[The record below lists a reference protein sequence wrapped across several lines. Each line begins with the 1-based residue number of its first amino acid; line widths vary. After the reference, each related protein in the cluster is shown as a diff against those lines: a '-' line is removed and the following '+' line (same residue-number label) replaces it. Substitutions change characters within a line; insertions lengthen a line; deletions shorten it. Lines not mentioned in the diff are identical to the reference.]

1 MRTFGLIGFPLQ
13 HSFSKSFFTDKFK
26 KEGIEAEYLNFEI
39 PAINKFQ
46 EILDTQPHLGGLNVT
61 LPYKEQII
69 PYLDELAESA
79 KKVKAVNV
87 VQILRHQKGIKTIG
101 HNSDLYGFY
110 ESIKPL
116 INSKEHTKALV
127 LGTGGASKAIIQGL
141 IDLNIKPQLVS
152 RKKQAGVLTYKDF
165 SDSILQEHKLIVNC
179 TPVGTYPNVNDCPQL
194 PYDKITPAHL
204 LYDLVYNPEVTL
216 FLEKGIKQ
224 GAKTINGLQMLHL
237 QAKRSWEIWN
247 D

>member
-1 MRTFGLIGFPLQ
+1 MRTYGLIGFPLQ
-13 HSFSKSFFTDKFK
+13 HSFSKSFFTEKFK
-26 KEGIEAEYLNFEI
+26 QEDIEAEYLNFEI
-39 PAINKFQ
+39 PSINEFQ
-46 EILDTQPHLGGLNVT
+46 EILDTQPHLCGVNVT

-87 VQILRHQKGIKTIG
+87 VQIRRNQEGIKTIG

-116 INSKEHTKALV
+116 INPKEHTKALV

-152 RKKQAGVLTYKDF
+152 RKKQVGVLTYEDL
-165 SDSILQEHKLIVNC
+165 SETILNEYKVIVNC
-179 TPVGTYPNVNDCPQL
+179 TPVGTYPNTKDCPSL
-194 PYDKITPAHL
+194 PYDEITPSHL

-247 D
+247 T

>member
-13 HSFSKSFFTDKFK
+13 HSFSKSFFTEKFK
-26 KEGIEAEYLNFEI
+26 QEDIEAEYLNFEI
-39 PAINKFQ
+39 PSIDEFQ
-46 EILDTQPHLGGLNVT
+46 EILDTQPHLCGVNVT

-87 VQILRHQKGIKTIG
+87 VQIRRNQEGIKTIG

-116 INSKEHTKALV
+116 INPKEHTKALV

-152 RKKQAGVLTYKDF
+152 RKKQVGVLTYEDL
-165 SDSILQEHKLIVNC
+165 SETILNEYKVIVNC
-179 TPVGTYPNVNDCPQL
+179 TPVGTYPNTNDCPSL
-194 PYDKITPAHL
+194 PYDEITPSHL

-247 D
+247 T

>member
-1 MRTFGLIGFPLQ
+1 MRTYGLIGFPLQ
-13 HSFSKSFFTDKFK
+13 HSFSKSFFTEKFK
-26 KEGIEAEYLNFEI
+26 QEDIEAEYLNFEI
-39 PAINKFQ
+39 PSIDEFQ
-46 EILDTQPHLGGLNVT
+46 EILDTQPHLCGVNVT

-87 VQILRHQKGIKTIG
+87 VQIRRNQEGIKTIG

-116 INSKEHTKALV
+116 INPKEHTKALV

-152 RKKQAGVLTYKDF
+152 RKKQVGVLTYEDL
-165 SDSILQEHKLIVNC
+165 SETILNEYKVIVNC
-179 TPVGTYPNVNDCPQL
+179 TPVGTYPNTNDCPSL
-194 PYDKITPAHL
+194 PYDEITPSHL

-247 D
+247 T

>member
-1 MRTFGLIGFPLQ
+1 MRTYGLIGFPLQ
-13 HSFSKSFFTDKFK
+13 HSFSKSFFTEKFK
-26 KEGIEAEYLNFEI
+26 QEDIEAEYLNFEI
-39 PAINKFQ
+39 PSIDGFQ
-46 EILDTQPHLGGLNVT
+46 KILDIQPHLCGVNVT

-87 VQILRHQKGIKTIG
+87 VQIRRNQEGIKTIG

-116 INSKEHTKALV
+116 INPKEHTKALV

-152 RKKQAGVLTYKDF
+152 RKKQVGVLTYEDL
-165 SDSILQEHKLIVNC
+165 SETILNEYKVIVNC
-179 TPVGTYPNVNDCPQL
+179 TPVGTYPNTKDCPSL
-194 PYDKITPAHL
+194 PYDEITPSHL

-247 D
+247 T

>member
-13 HSFSKSFFTDKFK
+13 HSFSKSFFTEKFK
-26 KEGIEAEYLNFEI
+26 QEDIEAEYLNFEI
-39 PAINKFQ
+39 PSIDEFQ
-46 EILDTQPHLGGLNVT
+46 EILDTQPHLCGVNVT

-87 VQILRHQKGIKTIG
+87 VQISRNQEGIKTIG

-116 INSKEHTKALV
+116 INPKEHTKALV

-152 RKKQAGVLTYKDF
+152 RKRQVGILTYEDLSEAIMSEYKV
-165 SDSILQEHKLIVNC
+165 IVNC
-179 TPVGTYPNVNDCPQL
+179 TPVGTYPNTKDCPSL
-194 PYDKITPAHL
+194 PYDEITPSHL

-247 D
+247 T

>member
-13 HSFSKSFFTDKFK
+13 HSFSKSFFADKFK
-26 KEGIEAEYLNFEI
+26 KEDIEAEYLNFEI
-39 PAINKFQ
+39 PSIDGFQ
-46 EILDTQPHLGGLNVT
+46 KILDIQPHLCGVNVT

-87 VQILRHQKGIKTIG
+87 VQIKRNQKGIKTIG

-116 INSKEHTKALV
+116 INPKEHTKALV

-152 RKKQAGVLTYKDF
+152 RKKQAGVLTYKDL
-165 SDSILQEHKLIVNC
+165 SDSILQEHKVIVNC

>member
-1 MRTFGLIGFPLQ
+1 MRTFGLIGFPLL

-152 RKKQAGVLTYKDF
+152 RKRQEGVLTYEDL
-165 SDSILQEHKLIVNC
+165 SDTILNEYKVIVNC
-179 TPVGTYPNVNDCPQL
+179 TPVGTYPKINDCPNL
-194 PYDKITPAHL
+194 PYEELTPSHL

-216 FLEKGIKQ
+216 FLEKGKKQ

-237 QAKRSWEIWN
+237 QAKRSWDIWN
-247 D
+247 S